1 MNDKADILIIGGGV
15 IGSSVAFHLLDD
27 GFTGKIVIFEK
38 DPIYEFSSTPRSAGG
53 IRQLFSETINIQLS
67 RYSLNIYKSFPDSM
81 AVDGEPSE
89 INFRQHGYLFLATEH
104 MLPGSKRS

>member
-67 RYSLNIYKSFPDSM
+67 SIQLKRLQVLSGL
-81 AVDGEPSE
+81 
-89 INFRQHGYLFLATEH
+89 HG
-104 MLPGSKRS
+104 R